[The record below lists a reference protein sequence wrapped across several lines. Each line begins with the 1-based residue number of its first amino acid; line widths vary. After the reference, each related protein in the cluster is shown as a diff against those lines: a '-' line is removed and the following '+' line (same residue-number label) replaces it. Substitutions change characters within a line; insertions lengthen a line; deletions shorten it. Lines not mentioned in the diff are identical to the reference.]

1 MSTSIPSNPN
11 ATNVATL
18 IPKLHDADADFRYM
32 ALNDLQQILTVGHT
46 NFLSS
51 DYTTCARTVDG
62 LLHTLNDT
70 NGEVQNMAV
79 KCLGPFVTKAP
90 DTILG
95 PMIDKISTLETSNSV
110 DNSVRALA
118 LRTVV
123 VSLPRPLPG
132 IPRSKAVQDAYSAMS
147 KVLVPRL
154 VGYTVV
160 STGRKDLPKPPK
172 GLLQVDM
179 ENGTDSN
186 AIDVLTEV
194 ARCFGPM
201 LVDLEVQALQKIIS
215 DIIENDRSGSVLRK
229 KAVSAM
235 SVLAPYFS
243 DTLLSS
249 FLSQLIENLR
259 SPHLTYSKQK
269 LYYTILGSMARSIPS
284 KFGPHLKTLCPFVL
298 GILSAENLDSE
309 MADLENEEERDPQVD
324 EAREA
329 ALTALEAFLSSCG
342 LDIVAYI
349 PESIDAALRFLKYDP
364 NYNEEDDDET
374 NSQNDGDGEDE
385 FDEDEDF
392 EEEGGADDED
402 DISWKVRRCAAKV
415 IYTLITMHGSDNLL
429 ENGTLYSQIAP
440 ALIARF
446 TEREENV
453 RLEVLSSLTALVRR
467 TGEEAPLKPD
477 PLNGA
482 VPDGVMGP
490 PLSRKRRRGGS
501 DASMLDTQT
510 ELSFSSGY
518 VSPPA
523 TTSPKTGPQASLA
536 RISPDIVRGVSKLLK
551 TSSQPTKQASLT
563 LLKDIVIA
571 EQGGLAIFLGEII
584 TPLLQAL
591 DSSVSATGA
600 SAATA
605 NNLRIEA
612 LRLIAV
618 IAESH
623 SSRDLEPHLIKIVP
637 ALATVVK
644 DRFSKVA
651 VAALNSAEQCVKA
664 MTPPRSASAGPQNA
678 ALLEQLYEIIV
689 GRIPAQDTDVD
700 VKSNALRAL
709 GLLIGRTSGPQGAN
723 LLQRQTRFS
732 GLDLLYGRMKNELTR
747 LASVRAVETVAALA
761 QDKNEF
767 KTQWVT
773 GVALELCAQLNKS
786 SRALRGSSLV
796 TLRVFIASP
805 ATRAHLDEK
814 TIKEVV
820 TLLLPLLT
828 SSDLHLIGPS
838 LLILAT
844 LVKGNATY
852 IVDENT
858 VKALC
863 FVGSS
868 PLSDPVVDAL
878 LLLVRFIGEQGA
890 GGRLMQ
896 AFLKDVGVG
905 GNPDLTGKVIGT
917 LLVSGGSSVGVKLDD
932 FSSEL
937 QTARD
942 DQRKC
947 LALSVLGEAGL
958 RLGTSSP
965 LQPDLFTN
973 YFAAKSD
980 KVPLAAAV
988 ALGRAGAGNIK
999 TYLPVILSTMGGS
1012 ITSKY
1017 LLLHSVREILQHSE
1031 AEADIIPYANDLW
1044 QNIVAASE
1052 SEDNRA
1058 IGSECIGRLAIID
1071 PKTYLPQLQTFLT
1084 DPQAHTRGMV
1094 ISALRYTFADSDSSY
1109 DTHLRP
1115 TIISMLTTMLNDPSL
1130 EDRRLALT
1138 TFTSAA
1144 HNKPLLI
1151 APHFPALIPLAL
1163 KETCIRPE
1171 LVREVQ
1177 MGPFKHKVDDGLE
1190 LRKSAYET
1198 LYGLMMDG
1206 GSSNSSSSPAFPPLS
1221 PLLAPL
1227 FDRVVAG
1234 LADDHDI
1241 RLICTLMF
1249 VKLVA
1254 GLAPVEESL
1263 RRLDAVAEAFRAV
1276 LGQKPKENAVKQDIE
1291 RMQEQSKGVVKAS
1304 VLVGREP
1311 AIVGGGGD
1319 AGVAAGIE
1327 VRGWRDYW
1335 EWVRKEFPALVKQ
1348 AEDELREKDR

>member
-1 MSTSIPSNPN
+1 MSTSIPQNPSS
-11 ATNVATL
+11 ANVATL
-18 IPKLHDADADFRYM
+18 LPKLHDADADFRYM
-32 ALNDLQQILTVGHT
+32 ALNDLQQILNNGHAT
-46 NFLSS
+46 FLSS
-51 DYTTCARTVDG
+51 DYTISAKTVDG

-95 PMIDKISTLETSNSV
+95 PMIDKISNLQTGNTV
-110 DNSVRALA
+110 DNSVPALA
-118 LRTVV
+118 LRAVV

-132 IPRSKAVQDAYSAMS
+132 VPRSKAVQDAHSAIT
-147 KVLVPRL
+147 KVLIPRL
-154 VGYTVV
+154 VGYNVV

-201 LVDLEVQALQKIIS
+201 LQEPEIYALQKITS
-215 DIIENDRSGSVLRK
+215 EIIESDRSGSVLRK
-229 KAVSAM
+229 KAVIAM
-235 SVLAPYFS
+235 SVLASYFS
-243 DTLLSS
+243 DSLLSS
-249 FLSQLIENLR
+249 FLSHLIESLR
-259 SPHLTYSKQK
+259 NPHLTPAKRK
-269 LYYTILGSMARSIPS
+269 LYITILGSMARSIPR
-284 KFGPHLKTLCPFVL
+284 KFGPYLKTLCPFV
-298 GILSAENLDSE
+298 ISALSADELDSE
-309 MADLENEEERDPQVD
+309 MADSENEEERDPQVD

-342 LDIVAYI
+342 PDMIAYI
-349 PESIDAALRFLKYDP
+349 PDSIDAALRFLKYDP
-364 NYNEEDDDET
+364 NYNDEEDDDEMGGT
-374 NSQNDGDGEDE
+374 RDEDE
-385 FDEDEDF
+385 DNEFDQDEDF
-392 EEEGGADDED
+392 EEEAGFDDED

-415 IYTLITMHGSDNLL
+415 IYTIITMHGSGDLL

-440 ALIARF
+440 ALISRF
-446 TEREENV
+446 KEREENV

-467 TGEEAPLKPD
+467 TGEEAPMTTSTT
-477 PLNGA
+477 NG
-482 VPDGVMGP
+482 VVQDGLMGP
-490 PLSRKRRRGGS
+490 PPSRKRRRVGS
-501 DASMLDTQT
+501 DASMFDTPTQ
-510 ELSFSSGY
+510 LSLASGY
-518 VSPPA
+518 VSPPKPVG
-523 TTSPKTGPQASLA
+523 PKTGPQASLA
-536 RISPDIVRGVSKLLK
+536 QISPDIVRGVSKLLK

-571 EQGGLAIFLGEII
+571 EHGGLSSFLDQIV
-584 TPLLQAL
+584 TPLLEAL
-591 DSSVSATGA
+591 SSSVSSTGA

-612 LRLIAV
+612 LHLVAV
-618 IAESH
+618 IAEAHPSK
-623 SSRDLEPHLIKIVP
+623 DLEPYLAKIVP
-637 ALATVVK
+637 ALAKAIK

-651 VAALNSAEQCVKA
+651 VAALNAAEQCVKA
-664 MTPPRSASAGPQNA
+664 LTPPRSESPSQNHSTH
-678 ALLEQLYEIIV
+678 LERLYDMIV
-689 GRIPAQDTDVD
+689 DRIPAQDTDTE
-700 VKSNALRAL
+700 VKSSAVHSL
-709 GLLIGRTSGPQGAN
+709 GLLLGRTSGPQGASLLHRQKRFAGLE
-723 LLQRQTRFS
+723 LLQ
-732 GLDLLYGRMKNELTR
+732 DRMKNELTR
-747 LASVRAVETVAALA
+747 LASVRAVDAVAALA

-767 KTQWVT
+767 MTEWVT
-773 GVALELCAQLNKS
+773 GVALELGAQLRKA
-786 SRALRGSSLV
+786 SRSLRGSSLA
-796 TLRVFIASP
+796 TLRMLVANP

-814 TIKEVV
+814 TVEEVV
-820 TLLLPLLT
+820 SLLLPLLT
-828 SSDLHLIGPS
+828 SNDLHLLGPA
-838 LLILAT
+838 LIILAT
-844 LVKGNATY
+844 LAKNSAAN
-852 IVDENT
+852 IINDNT
-858 VKALC
+858 VKAIC
-863 FVGSS
+863 FVGST

-878 LLLVRFIGEQGA
+878 LILVRSIGEQGA

-917 LLVSGGSSVGVKLDD
+917 LLVFGGPSVGVKLDD
-932 FSSEL
+932 FINEL
-937 QTARD
+937 RTAKD

-958 RLGTSSP
+958 RMGTSSP

-973 YFAAKSD
+973 YFAATSD

-999 TYLPVILSTMGGS
+999 TYLPVILSTMGGAA
-1012 ITSKY
+1012 TSKY

-1044 QNIVAASE
+1044 QNIVAASK

-1071 PKTYLPQLQTFLT
+1071 PKVYIPQLQTFLT
-1084 DPQAHTRGMV
+1084 DSEADTRGMV

-1109 DTHLRP
+1109 DTHLKP
-1115 TIISMLTTMLNDPSL
+1115 SIISMLTTMLNDPSL

-1144 HNKPLLI
+1144 HNKPDLI
-1151 APHFPALIPLAL
+1151 SPHFPTLIPLAI
-1163 KETCIRPE
+1163 KETLVRPE

-1198 LYGLMMDG
+1198 LYGLMDT
-1206 GSSNSSSSPAFPPLS
+1206 AFPHLS
-1221 PLLAPL
+1221 PLLPNL
-1227 FDRVVAG
+1227 YDRVVAG
-1234 LADDHDI
+1234 ITDEHDI
-1241 RLICTLMF
+1241 RVLCLLMF
-1249 VKLVA
+1249 GKLLT
-1254 GLAPVEESL
+1254 LAPEEESV
-1263 RRLDAVAEAFRAV
+1263 RRLEQVAKAFRSV
-1276 LGQKPKENAVKQDIE
+1276 LSQKPKENAVKQDLE

-1304 VLVGREP
+1304 VLVSREVP
-1311 AIVGGGGD
+1311 AAEGSGM
-1319 AGVAAGIE
+1319 E
-1327 VRGWRDYW
+1327 VRDWRDYW
-1335 EWVRKEFPALVKQ
+1335 EWVKKEFPALVKA